1 MSSFAMQI
9 QASQPQ
15 TSSRNRDRPALR
27 SARLAFAFFATLV
40 IALPNIGCGDSNAA
54 NTSDSTAN
62 PLEAPKTRLRVRV
75 EPVRLAR
82 LAAGDRVTGTV
93 RAFHRATITA
103 ETQGRVLARV
113 VEPGASIEAGGK
125 IVELE
130 SSRFELALR
139 RSQASLSAAR
149 TVLRHAEREF
159 ARGERL
165 LAQKAI
171 SSQQHDDL
179 RYAVDRARDEITLSE
194 VARDTAR
201 RNLED
206 TRIAA
211 PFDGTVDSIAVN
223 VGDFVSVGTPVATL
237 VDLSRV
243 RIFGGVT
250 AREAARLAPGT
261 KARVSF
267 ADLGGT
273 ILEATLE
280 SVGRVAASKD
290 GTYGIELWMDDA
302 EGRMRDGLVAQIE
315 LPDPDEQPRLL
326 ARRAA
331 LLRRAGNAE
340 VFIVEGEGEAAVA
353 RSRRLR
359 TGRSQGQWVEILEG
373 LEEGDRVIWDGQF
386 ALANGTAVL
395 IDGEDER
402 PPETRA
408 PAPEPMPTHAAPHA
422 PLAAKE

>member
-1 MSSFAMQI
+1 MNSFAKQLQRI
-9 QASQPQ
+9 HPHI
-15 TSSRNRDRPALR
+15 SSRSRPAPR
-27 SARLAFAFFATLV
+27 SARFAIVLV
-40 IALPNIGCGDSNAA
+40 AALVLALPNAGCGDSNAA
-54 NTSDSTAN
+54 HTPDSAAN
-62 PLEAPKTRLRVRV
+62 RLEAPITRLRVRV

-82 LAAGDRVTGTV
+82 LAAGERVTGTV

-130 SSRFELALR
+130 SSRFELELR
-139 RSQASLSAAR
+139 RSEASLSAAR

-159 ARGERL
+159 ARAERL
-165 LAQKAI
+165 IAQKAM
-171 SSQQHDDL
+171 STQQHDDL
-179 RYAVDRARDEITLSE
+179 RHAVDRASDEITLSE

-201 RNLED
+201 RNLAD

-223 VGDFVSVGTPVATL
+223 VGDFVTVGTPVATL

-250 AREAARLAPGT
+250 AREAARLVVGT

-267 ADLGGT
+267 ADLGGL
-273 ILEATLE
+273 IFEATLE

-315 LPDPDEQPRLL
+315 LPDPDVELRLL

-331 LLRRAGNAE
+331 LLRRDGHAE
-340 VFIVEGEGEAAVA
+340 VFIVEGEGEAAVG
-353 RSRRLR
+353 RTRRLR
-359 TGRSQGQWVEILEG
+359 TGRSQGEWIEILEG
-373 LEEGDRVIWDGQF
+373 LEEGDRVIWDGHF
-386 ALANGTAVL
+386 ALADGTAVL
-395 IDGEDER
+395 VDGADETGR
-402 PPETRA
+402 ESHVQAPEATA
-408 PAPEPMPTHAAPHA
+408 TPAPSLAPVV
-422 PLAAKE
+422 AKE